1 MYKLNFL
8 LYPNVQNFHI
18 MNDYSLSILD
28 NNEPFNSLKKE
39 FLKKYNFN
47 ELKTIEFNKFGILGL
62 MLELNGKFAVSKG
75 ESQSII
81 EGAKRYEELG
91 FEVLWLD
98 LNKDGSVNLE
108 VLEKN
113 EIDFI
118 FISSYVMDTFV
129 KTDLQKVKSLT
140 SAKVISNAS
149 ANFDKNCDIAIF
161 DCYKLS
167 GYTSNA
173 IVLHNNEFEEQN
185 LANIDALSVYLCYES
200 LKNQT
205 FNSSNKKL
213 FLDKL
218 KEQFK
223 DDIYFFVEPSSTL
236 EYSLHFALKN
246 IKAREL
252 IRTSALSNILITNG
266 EGCSL
271 GLSKP
276 SRIIQEMQYD
286 ETTSR
291 NAISLSFCE
300 EYNKEQIEKI
310 VELLHKK
317 YRQIRVLNEQ

>member
-1 MYKLNFL
+1 MFKLNFL
-8 LYPNVQNFHI
+8 LYPNVQDLHI
-18 MNDYSLSILD
+18 SNDYSLNVLD
-28 NNEPFNSLKKE
+28 NNEVFNLLKKD
-39 FLKKYNFN
+39 FLKKYNFKD
-47 ELKTIEFNKFGILGL
+47 LKTIEFSKFGILGF
-62 MLELNGKFAVSKG
+62 MIELNGKIAVSKG
-75 ESQSII
+75 ESQSIVDGAI
-81 EGAKRYEELG
+81 EYEKLG

-98 LNKDGSVNLE
+98 LNKDGSVKLDL
-108 VLEKN
+108 LEKN

-140 SAKVISNAS
+140 SAKVISNSS
-149 ANFDKNCDIAIF
+149 ANFDENCDIAIF

-173 IVLHNNEFEEQN
+173 VVLHNNEFDEQN
-185 LANIDALSVYLCYES
+185 LANIDALSIYLCFES

-205 FNSSNKKL
+205 FNTSNKKL
-213 FLDKL
+213 FLEEL
-218 KEQFK
+218 KKQFN
-223 DDIYFFVEPSSTL
+223 DDIYFFVEPNSTL

-252 IRTSALSNILITNG
+252 IRTSALSNIHITNG

-276 SRIIQEMQYD
+276 SRIIQHIQYD

-300 EYNKEQIEKI
+300 EYKKEQIEKVVQI
-310 VELLHKK
+310 LHKK